1 MVTILR
7 EGGLQFVIFVDD
19 HEPAHVHV
27 YGDGELKVEIATDDG
42 LPRLVWAVGMKAG
55 DRLKAMD
62 AIRENRDLFLA
73 RWHEIHG
80 DRR

>member
-1 MVTILR
+1 
-7 EGGLQFVIFVDD
+7 
-19 HEPAHVHV
+19 
-27 YGDGELKVEIATDDG
+27 
-42 LPRLVWAVGMKAG
+42 MKAG
-55 DRLKAMD
+55 DRRKAMD